1 MKNKTSKNLLGL
13 SNCFLKSI
21 INCIAEPLV
30 HIFHLSLRK
39 GEIPQQLKCAK
50 VVPIFKLKKSVNDE
64 HLDPSFYIDL
74 FHYCLFSQRF
84 LKKMWLRASLNIC
97 GITILAIWALGW
109 FQKKI
114 WSSQGA
120 NERVLPTDFRS
131 VFIFFLTLMADFS
144 FPIKVFQNQRGDPW
158 MKKIDFYVWYL
169 KRTALKN
176 VDWKWNRILKILIF
190 VEVMD
195 RKVPKNVEN
204 HHNCSKCLFFVLFNP

>member
-64 HLDPSFYIDL
+64 HLDPSFYRPISL
-74 FHYCLFSQRF
+74 LPIFSKILEKNVTESLTEYLRDHDISYMSIRVVP
-84 LKKMWLRASLNIC
+84 KKNLIITRGKWKSFAHWFQIC
-97 GITILAIWALGW
+97 FYFFPDTCGW
-109 FQKKI
+109 FLISDQSFQKPK
-114 WSSQGA
+114 GGPLDEK
-120 NERVLPTDFRS
+120 NL
-131 VFIFFLTLMADFS
+131 
-144 FPIKVFQNQRGDPW
+144 
-158 MKKIDFYVWYL
+158 KKIDFYVWYI

-176 VDWKWNRILKILIF
+176 VDWKWNRFLKILIF
-190 VEVMD
+190 MEVMD
-195 RKVPKNVEN
+195 
-204 HHNCSKCLFFVLFNP
+204 

>member
-1 MKNKTSKNLLGL
+1 MKNKTSKNLLAL

-144 FPIKVFQNQRGDPW
+144 FPIKIFKNQRGDPW
-158 MKKIDFYVWYL
+158 MKKI
-169 KRTALKN
+169 
-176 VDWKWNRILKILIF
+176 WKKSIF
-190 VEVMD
+190 TFD
-195 RKVPKNVEN
+195 T
-204 HHNCSKCLFFVLFNP
+204 SKEPPWKM

>member
-74 FHYCLFSQRF
+74 FHLPIFSNILEKNVTER
-84 LKKMWLRASLNIC
+84 LTEYLRDHDISYMSIRVVP
-97 GITILAIWALGW
+97 
-109 FQKKI
+109 KKI
-114 WSSQGA
+114 
-120 NERVLPTDFRS
+120 
-131 VFIFFLTLMADFS
+131 
-144 FPIKVFQNQRGDPW
+144 
-158 MKKIDFYVWYL
+158 
-169 KRTALKN
+169 
-176 VDWKWNRILKILIF
+176 
-190 VEVMD
+190 
-195 RKVPKNVEN
+195 
-204 HHNCSKCLFFVLFNP
+204 

>member
-109 FQKKI
+109 FQKKFDHHKGQMKEFCPLI
-114 WSSQGA
+114 SD
-120 NERVLPTDFRS
+120 LFL
-131 VFIFFLTLMADFS
+131 FFFLTLMVDFS
-144 FPIKVFQNQRGDPW
+144 FLIKVF
-158 MKKIDFYVWYL
+158 KKY
-169 KRTALKN
+169 
-176 VDWKWNRILKILIF
+176 IF
-190 VEVMD
+190 MFD
-195 RKVPKNVEN
+195 T
-204 HHNCSKCLFFVLFNP
+204 SKEPP

>member
-74 FHYCLFSQRF
+74 FHYCLFPQRF

-109 FQKKI
+109 FQKKFDHHKGQMI
-114 WSSQGA
+114 SDLFLFFSWHLWLISH
-120 NERVLPTDFRS
+120 FRS
-131 VFIFFLTLMADFS
+131 KFSKTKGGTL
-144 FPIKVFQNQRGDPW
+144 GW
-158 MKKIDFYVWYL
+158 KK
-169 KRTALKN
+169 
-176 VDWKWNRILKILIF
+176 
-190 VEVMD
+190 
-195 RKVPKNVEN
+195 
-204 HHNCSKCLFFVLFNP
+204 